1 MAEADDYES
10 LPATT
15 PFKYVALAGA
25 AAGVAEHVALFPV
38 DSVKVGI
45 EPKISNSLRKTVK
58 QSQNLIFV
66 FVYILWYRMSHAP
79 YFSTVT
85 YIYAIQGHILEL
97 SCHFVSRNRKLVNP
111 YIFGFYL

>member
-38 DSVKVGI
+38 DSVKVGHRL
-45 EPKISNSLRKTVK
+45 ISPFREIREFYLEKLEWDSSNRLV
-58 QSQNLIFV
+58 LL
-66 FVYILWYRMSHAP
+66 VYLHLFCGNVIHAP
-79 YFSTVT
+79 FFES
-85 YIYAIQGHILEL
+85 QGHIYC
-97 SCHFVSRNRKLVNP
+97 CHFVTLCRKL
-111 YIFGFYL
+111 

>member
-38 DSVKVGI
+38 DSVKVGHRL
-45 EPKISNSLRKTVK
+45 ISPFRE
-58 QSQNLIFV
+58 IC
-66 FVYILWYRMSHAP
+66 
-79 YFSTVT
+79 
-85 YIYAIQGHILEL
+85 E
-97 SCHFVSRNRKLVNP
+97 
-111 YIFGFYL
+111 FYLEKLEWDSSNRLVLLVYLHSFCGNA

>member
-85 YIYAIQGHILEL
+85 YML
-97 SCHFVSRNRKLVNP
+97 FKD
-111 YIFGFYL
+111 IF